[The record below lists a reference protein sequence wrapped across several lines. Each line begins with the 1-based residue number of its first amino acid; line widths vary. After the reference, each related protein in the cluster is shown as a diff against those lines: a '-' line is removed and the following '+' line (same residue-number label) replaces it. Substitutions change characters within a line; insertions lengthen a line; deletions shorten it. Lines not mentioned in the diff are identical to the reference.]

1 MDFELT
7 EEQRSIRS
15 RIRELCEEFGDEYWQ
30 ERDAN
35 HEYPSEFFGVRRRR
49 LVRAHHPE
57 AFGGQG

>member
-1 MDFELT
+1 MDFALT

-49 LVRAHHPE
+49 LV
-57 AFGGQG
+57 